1 MPFRGAILYQKP
13 NVFTKTGSGK
23 AQEIVG
29 REKDVCVSEC
39 RDPAQRP
46 PALDGEYLASHT
58 KDVLSGFFEERVERA
73 LRGHTGPLMRSG
85 TMHIDAFRD
94 TQVSY

>member
-1 MPFRGAILYQKP
+1 
-13 NVFTKTGSGK
+13 
-23 AQEIVG
+23 
-29 REKDVCVSEC
+29 
-39 RDPAQRP
+39 
-46 PALDGEYLASHT
+46 
-58 KDVLSGFFEERVERA
+58 VLSGFFEERVERA